1 MASQVLMS
9 SRFLDEEYSDNGYSC
24 IATFMVILMQYSTAF
39 WCNIFKE
46 LGMIRCLVYT
56 LQSVAI

>member
-1 MASQVLMS
+1 
-9 SRFLDEEYSDNGYSC
+9 
-24 IATFMVILMQYSTAF
+24 MVILMQYSTAF